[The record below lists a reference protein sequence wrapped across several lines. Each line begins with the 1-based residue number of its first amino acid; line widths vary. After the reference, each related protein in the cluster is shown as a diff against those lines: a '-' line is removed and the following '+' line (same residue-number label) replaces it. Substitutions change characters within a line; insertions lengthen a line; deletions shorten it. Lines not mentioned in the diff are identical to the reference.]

1 MLDCFPVRGQSHHN
15 GPEHQ
20 PAAMKRRAL
29 TGKVVRDSA
38 MLAVPSSFTA
48 TKAIVHQ
55 LLSIV
60 A

>member
-1 MLDCFPVRGQSHHN
+1 MLDCFSVRGQSHHS

-20 PAAMKRRAL
+20 PAAMKQRAL
-29 TGKVVRDSA
+29 TEVVRDSA
-38 MLAVPSSFTA
+38 TLAVLSSFTA